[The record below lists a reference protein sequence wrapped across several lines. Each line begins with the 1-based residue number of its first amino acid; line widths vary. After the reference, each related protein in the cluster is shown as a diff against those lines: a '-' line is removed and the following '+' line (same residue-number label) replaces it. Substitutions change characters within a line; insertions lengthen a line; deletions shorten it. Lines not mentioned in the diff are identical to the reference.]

1 MIFLNFLGKLPSGLL
16 WRKPVLISVLIRSLV
31 PFVVLCGNSFPWLA
45 GFFCS
50 LITLFLQAK
59 ILISIEIQDFC
70 SPAVSFGE
78 ATGTVVMIRK
88 NQHSSTD
95 SEFTFESIL
104 IKCCLW
110 GYFGKII
117 CFIVLQRKY

>member
-1 MIFLNFLGKLPSGLL
+1 M
-16 WRKPVLISVLIRSLV
+16 LISVLIRSLV
-31 PFVVLCGNSFPWLA
+31 PFVVLCGSSFPWLA
-45 GFFCS
+45 GFFCPLNYLVS
-50 LITLFLQAK
+50 PGKNSYQYRNSRFLY
-59 ILISIEIQDFC
+59 
-70 SPAVSFGE
+70 PAVSFGE

-88 NQHSSTD
+88 NQHSSTN

-104 IKCCLW
+104 IKCSLW